1 MDTSSYDVTQ
11 IWIGEEATNQTGEFL
26 QSTHGS
32 NGFTSEVPFGLV
44 DTGATD
50 AVGFDV
56 LPYPLVGVEFGRV
69 SRELEQAQLSMGRSH
84 EVFDCFGP
92 VNRMAVDNEKYRATG
107 VVHQPLAEVDES
119 GGFEL
124 TRVGGET

>member
-69 SRELEQAQLSMGRSH
+69 SRNW
-84 EVFDCFGP
+84 
-92 VNRMAVDNEKYRATG
+92 NRHSCPWVDATKSLTALDRWTG
-107 VVHQPLAEVDES
+107 WPSTMRNTEPLVSCISRLQKLMKVADS
-119 GGFEL
+119 NL
-124 TRVGGET
+124 PA

>member
-56 LPYPLVGVEFGRV
+56 LPYPLVG
-69 SRELEQAQLSMGRSH
+69 LS
-84 EVFDCFGP
+84 
-92 VNRMAVDNEKYRATG
+92 
-107 VVHQPLAEVDES
+107 S
-119 GGFEL
+119 GE
-124 TRVGGET
+124 

>member
-1 MDTSSYDVTQ
+1 MDTSDYDVTQ

-50 AVGFDV
+50 AVGFDI
-56 LPYPLVGVEFGRV
+56 LPYPLVGVEFRPDPNNI
-69 SRELEQAQLSMGRSH
+69 SLWLE
-84 EVFDCFGP
+84 
-92 VNRMAVDNEKYRATG
+92 
-107 VVHQPLAEVDES
+107 
-119 GGFEL
+119 
-124 TRVGGET
+124 

>member
-1 MDTSSYDVTQ
+1 MDTSGYDVTQ
-11 IWIGEEATNQTGEFL
+11 IWIGEEAPNQTGEFL

-50 AVGFDV
+50 TVGFDI
-56 LPYPLVGVEFGRV
+56 LPYPLVGVEFRRI

-84 EVFDCFGP
+84 EDYLSDKEKGAGYHFSLPCFRP
-92 VNRMAVDNEKYRATG
+92 VAVNSTPSKALQNCSKRGYKRA
-107 VVHQPLAEVDES
+107 VA
-119 GGFEL
+119 
-124 TRVGGET
+124 

>member
-1 MDTSSYDVTQ
+1 MDTSGYDLTQ

-50 AVGFDV
+50 AVGFDI
-56 LPYPLVGVEFGRV
+56 LPYLLVSDRFRSPRLPPKLRP
-69 SRELEQAQLSMGRSH
+69 SR
-84 EVFDCFGP
+84 CF
-92 VNRMAVDNEKYRATG
+92 
-107 VVHQPLAEVDES
+107 
-119 GGFEL
+119 
-124 TRVGGET
+124 

>member
-1 MDTSSYDVTQ
+1 MDTSGCDVTQ

-26 QSTHGS
+26 QSTHSS

-56 LPYPLVGVEFGRV
+56 LPYPLVGVEFRRV
-69 SRELEQAQLSMGRSH
+69 SRELDRRSRPWV
-84 EVFDCFGP
+84 E
-92 VNRMAVDNEKYRATG
+92 ATK
-107 VVHQPLAEVDES
+107 S
-119 GGFEL
+119 L
-124 TRVGGET
+124 TALDRWTG

>member
-26 QSTHGS
+26 RSTHGS

-56 LPYPLVGVEFGRV
+56 LPFHSSG
-69 SRELEQAQLSMGRSH
+69 LS
-84 EVFDCFGP
+84 
-92 VNRMAVDNEKYRATG
+92 
-107 VVHQPLAEVDES
+107 S
-119 GGFEL
+119 GE
-124 TRVGGET
+124 